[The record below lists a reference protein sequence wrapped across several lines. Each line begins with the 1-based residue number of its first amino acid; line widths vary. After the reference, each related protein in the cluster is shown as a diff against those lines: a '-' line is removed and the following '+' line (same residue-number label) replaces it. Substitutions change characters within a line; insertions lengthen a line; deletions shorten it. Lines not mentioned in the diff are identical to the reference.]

1 MSLIKASEI
10 TGTSLTK
17 LLHSVYLTNKYVFA
31 ILNLKSI
38 SINNLKLPFIIFHLV
53 SKIWHFQQHQL
64 PVGEDVQK

>member
-10 TGTSLTK
+10 TGTSLNK
-17 LLHSVYLTNKYVFA
+17 LLQSVYLTNKYVFA

-38 SINNLKLPFIIFHLV
+38 NHLKLPFIIFHLV